1 MGAKQKIV
9 VISFYQTPVKPPKP
23 PPHSS
28 PPPST
33 RLPRPKTRGFDR
45 RALLLAYGRQLR
57 RVHATGDE
65 DRMAVSPNWRKWR
78 DEFAAQNTMGSGSPW
93 GIRVAG
99 RRRRHRRL
107 DYKPVATVDGDEGNK
122 KRRWRCDRKY
132 KMEEMKEERLWK
144 ALFGCA
150 VAVGDEDTAVFL
162 NAVL

>member
-65 DRMAVSPNWRKWR
+65 DRMAASPNWRKWK
-78 DEFAAQNTMGSGSPW
+78 DEFAAQNTIIHWEQPGP
-93 GIRVAG
+93 
-99 RRRRHRRL
+99 
-107 DYKPVATVDGDEGNK
+107 
-122 KRRWRCDRKY
+122 DRTHWVVQIIP
-132 KMEEMKEERLWK
+132 ESTGE
-144 ALFGCA
+144 
-150 VAVGDEDTAVFL
+150 
-162 NAVL
+162 